1 MEPTSLIVRV
11 DAIDSDGT
19 GPISIVL
26 SHGGGQC
33 RITGN
38 INPDEV
44 RAIMAWLDGI
54 IDGPPIVAAIA
65 ATI

>member
-1 MEPTSLIVRV
+1 MIVRV

-19 GPISIVL
+19 GPIS
-26 SHGGGQC
+26 
-33 RITGN
+33 ITGN